1 MCVHFEK
8 INFTWIQPILNIPF
22 SKIILDQTE
31 INAVLKV
38 DHYKIFGS
46 LGNTT
51 IYDLTNYPYGYSQ
64 EENEHIIKEIF
75 GKEGND
81 SNSAMIQ
88 FEYLSMY
95 PFCPLSKNNY
105 LSEVKVIIESVY
117 LLYMHEH
124 FLRCFNY
131 FISEFL
137 GSLSAPDEVKQFQ
150 NEQYNISKHE
160 KDIDFMNLDVLIKSP
175 KMYVKPRYGAEDVKF
190 IINSES
196 IHLSCDYDKVFGKV
210 REKADEYRWLTTY
223 QFELNKIQTK
233 LFSLFC

>member
-1 MCVHFEK
+1 
-8 INFTWIQPILNIPF
+8 
-22 SKIILDQTE
+22 
-31 INAVLKV
+31 
-38 DHYKIFGS
+38 
-46 LGNTT
+46 
-51 IYDLTNYPYGYSQ
+51 
-64 EENEHIIKEIF
+64 
-75 GKEGND
+75 
-81 SNSAMIQ
+81 
-88 FEYLSMY
+88 
-95 PFCPLSKNNY
+95 
-105 LSEVKVIIESVY
+105 
-117 LLYMHEH
+117 MHEH

-223 QFELNKIQTK
+223 QFELNKIRIKTEDSFDICKEFDGIININLTEYTESDK
-233 LFSLFC
+233 LWLDQFEFDYSYQFGLHHIVELN